1 MKITAALIFLFIS
14 NVNLAQ
20 NKGSKDFN
28 LSSSNL
34 AVQGY
39 DVVSY
44 FSGTL
49 TKGREY
55 MKSEVLGVVYYFSSE
70 QNKTFFDKNPKR
82 YIPKYGGWCAYAMAK
97 GEQVEVNPEAYLIQ
111 NDSLYLFFKTYFINT
126 QTKWQAH
133 PEFFQEKADANWNQ

>member
-1 MKITAALIFLFIS
+1 MKTTAALIFLFIS

-44 FSGTL
+44 FSGTP
-49 TKGREY
+49 TEGRESI
-55 MKSEVLGVVYYFSSE
+55 KSEVLGVVYYSSV
-70 QNKTFFDKNPKR
+70 QSKTLFDKNSKR
-82 YIPKYGGWCAYAMAK
+82 YFLSYRS
-97 GEQVEVNPEAYLIQ
+97 YL
-111 NDSLYLFFKTYFINT
+111 
-126 QTKWQAH
+126 
-133 PEFFQEKADANWNQ
+133 

>member
-20 NKGSKDFN
+20 NKGSKN
-28 LSSSNL
+28 LNLLSSNV
-34 AVQGY
+34 AVLDY

-44 FSGTL
+44 FSGTP

-97 GEQVEVNPEAYLIQ
+97 GEQVEVNPEAYLIK
-111 NDSLYLFFKTYFINT
+111 NDSL
-126 QTKWQAH
+126 
-133 PEFFQEKADANWNQ
+133 